1 MKILNIIFAVLM
13 LGLCSCT
20 SVTYTNA
27 RSEDGSVNP
36 KAKQVLITNYG
47 YYLFNCVP
55 LFSGGSTDGSFS
67 LFSRN
72 IKLEK
77 AMNILKDECERLD
90 VKKVSDIQFDEN
102 STCFFSWVEYIGTT
116 LGIYWYKDVQLSAV
130 LYSDKFNQE

>member
-1 MKILNIIFAVLM
+1 MKILNIILAALA

-20 SVTYTNA
+20 NVSYTAA
-27 RSEDGSVNP
+27 RGENGNMIP

-55 LFSGGSTDGSFS
+55 LFSGGEDDGSFS

-77 AMNILKDECERLD
+77 AMNTLKAECERLD
-90 VKKVSDIQFDEN
+90 VKKVSEIQYDEKA
-102 STCFFSWVEYIGTT
+102 TCFFSWVEIIGTT
-116 LGIYWYKDVQLSAV
+116 LGIYWYKDYQLSAV